1 MDDPTQYLRFA
12 AALIFVLALIGA
24 IAFVA
29 RAFGFLAHVQRR
41 PGERRL
47 SVIEML
53 SLDPR
58 RRVVLV
64 RRDDKEY
71 LILLSPTGET
81 VLEGDIEVK
90 DIPDAPISGST
101 FVTIK
106 TEPRL

>member
-24 IAFVA
+24 AAFA
-29 RAFGFLAHVQRR
+29 LRAFGFLAQGARK
-41 PGERRL
+41 PGDRRL
-47 SVIEML
+47 NIVE
-53 SLDPR
+53 SLLLDAR
-58 RRVVLV
+58 RRIVIV

-71 LILLSPTGET
+71 LILLSPHGET
-81 VLEGDIEVK
+81 LLEGAIDVNDISESSM
-90 DIPDAPISGST
+90 SGST

>member
-29 RAFGFLAHVQRR
+29 RAFGFLVPTHRK

-47 SVIEML
+47 SLIEML

-64 RRDDKEY
+64 RRDDREY

-81 VLEGDIEVK
+81 ILDGDIEVK

-106 TEPRL
+106 TEPR

>member
-24 IAFVA
+24 VAFVA
-29 RAFGFLAHVQRR
+29 RAFGFLNPIQRKA
-41 PGERRL
+41 GDRRL
-47 SVIEML
+47 SLVETL

-58 RRVVLV
+58 RRVVLM

-81 VLEGDIEVK
+81 VLESGIDAQH
-90 DIPDAPISGST
+90 PLDAPMSGST
-101 FVTIK
+101 FLTIK
-106 TEPRL
+106 TEPR

>member
-29 RAFGFLAHVQRR
+29 RAFGFLNPIQRK

-47 SVIEML
+47 SMIEML

-58 RRVVLV
+58 RRLVLV

-81 VLEGDIEVK
+81 VLESGIDVR
-90 DIPDAPISGST
+90 DHHDAPMSGST
-101 FVTIK
+101 FLTIK
-106 TEPRL
+106 TESR